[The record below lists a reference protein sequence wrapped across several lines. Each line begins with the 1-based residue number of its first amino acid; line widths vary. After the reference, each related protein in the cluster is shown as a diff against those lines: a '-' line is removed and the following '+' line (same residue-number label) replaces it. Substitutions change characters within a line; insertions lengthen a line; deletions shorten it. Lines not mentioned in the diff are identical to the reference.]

1 MKKQIVFLL
10 FALLTVGQFL
20 SAQNQQRPGGDRP
33 QMNPKER
40 AEHMAKELGLSD
52 EQKAKVQS
60 LYEEQVAKMAELRQQ
75 AGNDQGARREKMQEM
90 REKYDGELEKI
101 IGKENFEKWRKL
113 QQEHLRQQREQR
125 QGDRPR
131 QQRQQ

>member
-10 FALLTVGQFL
+10 VALMTVGQFL
-20 SAQNQQRPGGDRP
+20 SAQNQQRQGGERP

-52 EQKAKVQS
+52 EQKAKIQA
-60 LYEEQVAKMAELRQQ
+60 LYEEQVVKMAEIRQQ
-75 AGNDQGARREKMQEM
+75 VQNDQEGRRQKMQEL

-113 QQEHLRQQREQR
+113 QQEQMRRLREQR
-125 QGDRPR
+125 QGDRPNR
-131 QQRQQ
+131 